1 MSREVEVVR
10 TYLHMSTP
18 SALRPARGGDSPA
31 RFVRRD
37 AITVEQYRELYRD
50 VGRAWHWQDRD
61 AWIDDRLATYLAQP
75 TVHVWEC
82 LVDGRRAGYFELQ
95 QSDDGAVEIVY
106 FGLVA
111 AFIGRGLGG
120 AMLTRAVRE
129 GWALGATRVWLHTCS
144 LDSPHALPNYLA
156 RGFVPVRQET
166 YTAVLTDSA

>member
-1 MSREVEVVR
+1 GHSDRGVRGRCVDSRRAAARAPLRRRPLPSRVLRQHAQRSPALVRHGDLRQPRQGSAASGEAEIAVSREVEVVR

-106 FGLVA
+106 F
-111 AFIGRGLGG
+111 
-120 AMLTRAVRE
+120 
-129 GWALGATRVWLHTCS
+129 
-144 LDSPHALPNYLA
+144 
-156 RGFVPVRQET
+156 
-166 YTAVLTDSA
+166 